1 MYWAYLIL
9 FLCMIVTPEFI
20 GEGVLFFSEDDFE
33 SLLIFCFGMLGLLLY
48 LGKESAFLRA
58 VREKLSLQQEA
69 NQIRKDL
76 SQSYS
81 YIGEMNR
88 RIDIVKNM
96 VVSLPQ
102 SKATIFEKTGKELY
116 DPIIDAT
123 GLLAQSDCV
132 GLYFVSTESGELIE
146 QYVVGDG
153 EHIERLQSLD
163 GQSLLETK
171 KYLWEEGRLLFV
183 RSPEDASGVTAFII
197 FHKMKNRLEETGIF
211 QILAAQALF
220 VFTVNHS
227 PFHLGE
233 KSGIAEKHS

>member
-9 FLCMIVTPEFI
+9 FVCMIVTPELTRD
-20 GEGVLFFSEDDFE
+20 GVLFFSEDDFE
-33 SLLIFCFGMLGLLLY
+33 SLLIFCFGMVGLLLY

-96 VVSLPQ
+96 VVSLPRAQ
-102 SKATIFEKTGKELY
+102 APEPKHSGVDLYRPILEATK
-116 DPIIDAT
+116 
-123 GLLAQSDCV
+123 LLAQSECV
-132 GLYFVSTESGELIE
+132 ALYFVTTDNGSLKERYE
-146 QYVVGDG
+146 VGDG
-153 EHIERLQSLD
+153 EHREALSTIDGRHLLD
-163 GQSLLETK
+163 AK
-171 KYLWEEGRLLFV
+171 KYLWEEGKLSFV
-183 RSPEDASGVTAFII
+183 RSPEEAEGVASFIV
-197 FHKMKNRLEETGIF
+197 FHKLKNRLEETGVF

-220 VFTVNHS
+220 VFSVNRTVVDSLEDGRHQA
-227 PFHLGE
+227 L
-233 KSGIAEKHS
+233 

>member
-9 FLCMIVTPEFI
+9 FVCMIVTPEFI
-20 GEGVLFFSEDDFE
+20 RDGTLFFNEDDFE
-33 SLLIFCFGMLGLLLY
+33 SLLIFCFGMVGLLLY

-58 VREKLSLQQEA
+58 VREKLSLQQET

-102 SKATIFEKTGKELY
+102 AKAPTPEKHDQVLY

-123 GLLAQSDCV
+123 KLLAQSDCV
-132 GLYFVSTESGELIE
+132 ALYFVSTRDGTILERYE
-146 QYVVGDG
+146 VGDG
-153 EHIERLQSLD
+153 EHRETLNTLVGRHLLD
-163 GQSLLETK
+163 TK
-171 KYLWEEGRLLFV
+171 KYLWEEGRLSFV
-183 RSPEDASGVTAFII
+183 RSPEEAEGVSTFIV

-220 VFTVNHS
+220 IYSIHGCRS
-227 PFHLGE
+227 SLD
-233 KSGIAEKHS
+233 SAESV

>member
-9 FLCMIVTPEFI
+9 FVCMIVTPELTQN
-20 GEGVLFFSEDDFE
+20 GVLFFSEDDFE
-33 SLLIFCFGMLGLLLY
+33 ALLIFCFGMLGLLLY

-58 VREKLSLQQEA
+58 VREKLSLQQET

-102 SKATIFEKTGKELY
+102 TTPPVPKRSGLDLY
-116 DPIIDAT
+116 SPIIEAT
-123 GLLAQSDCV
+123 KLLAQSDCV
-132 GLYFVSTESGELIE
+132 ALYFIRASDGSVLERYE
-146 QYVVGDG
+146 VGDG
-153 EHIERLQSLD
+153 EHRDALSVLSGEH
-163 GQSLLETK
+163 LLGAK
-171 KYLWEEGRLLFV
+171 KYLWEEGRLSFV
-183 RSPEDASGVTAFII
+183 RSPEEAEGVAAFIV
-197 FHKMKNRLEETGIF
+197 FHKLKNRLEETGIF

-220 VFTVNHS
+220 VFSMNRTASVES
-227 PFHLGE
+227 LEQAPRQ
-233 KSGIAEKHS
+233 SV

>member
-9 FLCMIVTPEFI
+9 FVCMIVTPEFTRDGI
-20 GEGVLFFSEDDFE
+20 LFFNEDDLE
-33 SLLIFCFGMLGLLLY
+33 SVLIFCFGMVGLLLY

-58 VREKLSLQQEA
+58 VREKLSLQQET

-102 SKATIFEKTGKELY
+102 TKAPVPEKHGQALY
-116 DPIIDAT
+116 EPIIDAT
-123 GLLAQSDCV
+123 KLLAQSDCV
-132 GLYFVSTESGELIE
+132 ALYFVSTRDGAIVERYE
-146 QYVVGDG
+146 VGDG
-153 EHIERLQSLD
+153 EHRETLNAIIGRHLLD
-163 GQSLLETK
+163 TK
-171 KYLWEEGRLLFV
+171 KYLWEEERLSFV
-183 RSPEDASGVTAFII
+183 RSPEEAEGIAAFIV
-197 FHKMKNRLEETGIF
+197 FHKMKNRLEETGVF

-220 VFTVNHS
+220 IFSLHDRRLSLDSTDSVNQV
-227 PFHLGE
+227 
-233 KSGIAEKHS
+233 

>member
-1 MYWAYLIL
+1 MYWVYLIL
-9 FLCMIVTPEFI
+9 FLCMIITPEFI
-20 GEGVLFFSEDDFE
+20 REGVLFFNEDDFE

-58 VREKLSLQQEA
+58 VREKLSLQQET

-132 GLYFVSTESGELIE
+132 GLYFVSVESGAFVE

-153 EHIERLQSLD
+153 EHVERLRSLE
-163 GQSLLETK
+163 GRALLDTK
-171 KYLWEEGRLLFV
+171 KYLWEEGRLSFV
-183 RSPEDASGVTAFII
+183 RSPEDASGITAFII

-220 VFTVNHS
+220 VYTVNHT
-227 PFHLGE
+227 PLGAGTH
-233 KSGIAEKHS
+233 SSLAKHS

>member
-9 FLCMIVTPEFI
+9 FVCMIVTPELTRD
-20 GEGVLFFSEDDFE
+20 GVLFFSEDDLE
-33 SLLIFCFGMLGLLLY
+33 SILIFCFGMVGLLLY

-58 VREKLSLQQEA
+58 VREKLSLQQET

-102 SKATIFEKTGKELY
+102 AKAPVLEEKESRELY
-116 DPIIDAT
+116 GPIIDAT
-123 GLLAQSDCV
+123 KLLAQSDCV
-132 GLYFVSTESGELIE
+132 ALYFVSTRDGAILERYET
-146 QYVVGDG
+146 GDG
-153 EHIERLQSLD
+153 EHRETLKVLD
-163 GQSLLETK
+163 GRHLVDAK
-171 KYLWEEGRLLFV
+171 KYLWEEGRLSFV
-183 RSPEDASGVTAFII
+183 RSPEEAEGVAAFIV

-220 VFTVNHS
+220 VFSIHTRHPS
-227 PFHLGE
+227 LDTAG
-233 KSGIAEKHS
+233 SAEGV

>member
-9 FLCMIVTPEFI
+9 FVAMIVTPELVRDGI
-20 GEGVLFFSEDDFE
+20 LFFSEDDFE
-33 SLLIFCFGMLGLLLY
+33 SLIIFCCGMVGLLLY

-58 VREKLSLQQEA
+58 VREKLSLQQET

-102 SKATIFEKTGKELY
+102 AKMAVFAKSGQDLY
-116 DPIIDAT
+116 EPIIDAT
-123 GLLAQSDCV
+123 ALLAQSDCV
-132 GLYFVSTESGELIE
+132 ALYFVSIMDGNIVE
-146 QYVVGDG
+146 QYAVGDG
-153 EHIERLQSLD
+153 EHLPVLQTLA
-163 GQSLLETK
+163 GRHLLETK
-171 KYLWEEGRLLFV
+171 KYIWEEGKLTFV
-183 RSPEDASGVTAFII
+183 RSPEDALGVAAFIV
-197 FHKMKNRLEETGIF
+197 FHQVKNRLEEMSIF

-220 VFTVNHS
+220 VFATNRQAPVNQR
-227 PFHLGE
+227 
-233 KSGIAEKHS
+233 SGGSSSV

>member
-9 FLCMIVTPEFI
+9 FVCMIVTPEFTRDGI
-20 GEGVLFFSEDDFE
+20 LFFSEDDLE
-33 SLLIFCFGMLGLLLY
+33 SLLIFCFGMVGLLLY

-102 SKATIFEKTGKELY
+102 AKAPEPEKQGQALY

-123 GLLAQSDCV
+123 KLLAQSDCV
-132 GLYFVSTESGELIE
+132 ALYFVSTRDGAVLERYE
-146 QYVVGDG
+146 VGDG
-153 EHIERLQSLD
+153 EHRETLRTLTGRHLLD
-163 GQSLLETK
+163 TK
-171 KYLWEEGRLLFV
+171 KYLWEEGKLSFV
-183 RSPEDASGVTAFII
+183 RSPEEAESISAFIV

-220 VFTVNHS
+220 IFSIHDRRASLDSVESVS
-227 PFHLGE
+227 
-233 KSGIAEKHS
+233 SV

>member
-9 FLCMIVTPEFI
+9 FVCMIVTPEFTRDGI
-20 GEGVLFFSEDDFE
+20 LFFNEDDLE
-33 SLLIFCFGMLGLLLY
+33 SLLIFCFGMFGLLLY

-102 SKATIFEKTGKELY
+102 AKVPVPEKQGMALY
-116 DPIIDAT
+116 DPIIDAIK
-123 GLLAQSDCV
+123 LLAQSDCV
-132 GLYFVSTESGELIE
+132 ALYFVSMRDGMILERYE
-146 QYVVGDG
+146 VGDG
-153 EHIERLQSLD
+153 EHRETLNALVGHYLLD
-163 GQSLLETK
+163 TK
-171 KYLWEEGRLLFV
+171 KYLWEEGKLSFV
-183 RSPEDASGVTAFII
+183 RSPEEAEGVSAFIV

-220 VFTVNHS
+220 VFSIHEHRSSLDSVES
-227 PFHLGE
+227 VSE
-233 KSGIAEKHS
+233 V

>member
-9 FLCMIVTPEFI
+9 FVCMIVTPEFTRDGI
-20 GEGVLFFSEDDFE
+20 LFFNEDDLE
-33 SLLIFCFGMLGLLLY
+33 SLLIFCFGMVGLLLY

-58 VREKLSLQQEA
+58 VREKLSLQQET

-102 SKATIFEKTGKELY
+102 AKAPEPEERGRALY

-123 GLLAQSDCV
+123 KLLAQSDCV
-132 GLYFVSTESGELIE
+132 ALYFVSTRDGAILERYE
-146 QYVVGDG
+146 VGDG
-153 EHIERLQSLD
+153 EHRETLNV
-163 GQSLLETK
+163 LEGRHLIDTK
-171 KYLWEEGRLLFV
+171 KYLWEEGRLSFV
-183 RSPEDASGVTAFII
+183 RSPEEAEGISAFIV

-220 VFTVNHS
+220 VFSIHGRRSSLDSAETVS
-227 PFHLGE
+227 QV
-233 KSGIAEKHS
+233 

>member
-1 MYWAYLIL
+1 MYWVYLVL
-9 FLCMIVTPEFI
+9 FLCMIFTPELI
-20 GEGVLFFSEDDFE
+20 QEGVLFFSEDDFE
-33 SLLIFCFGMLGLLLY
+33 SILIFCFGLLGLLLY

-102 SKATIFEKTGKELY
+102 AKAALFERKGQELY

-123 GLLAQSDCV
+123 ALLAQSECI
-132 GLYFVSTESGELIE
+132 GLYFVNVADGSVLEKYLVGEGDHRAQLSLI
-146 QYVVGDG
+146 DG
-153 EHIERLQSLD
+153 KK
-163 GQSLLETK
+163 LLESK
-171 KYLWEEGRLLFV
+171 KYLWEEGRLSFV
-183 RSPEDASGVTAFII
+183 RSPEEASGVVVFIV

-220 VFTVNHS
+220 VFTVSRSSESGNHLS
-227 PFHLGE
+227 QMTLP
-233 KSGIAEKHS
+233 

>member
-1 MYWAYLIL
+1 MYWIYLAL
-9 FLCMIVTPEFI
+9 FLCMIITPEFI
-20 GEGVLFFSEDDFE
+20 REGVLFFNEDDFE
-33 SLLIFCFGMLGLLLY
+33 SLLIFCFGILGLLLY

-58 VREKLSLQQEA
+58 VREKLSLQQET

-102 SKATIFEKTGKELY
+102 SKATIFEKHGRELY

-123 GLLAQSDCV
+123 ALLAQSDCV
-132 GLYFVSTESGELIE
+132 GLYFVNAEDGSMIE
-146 QYVVGDG
+146 EYVVGDG
-153 EHIERLQSLD
+153 EHLETLRLL
-163 GQSLLETK
+163 GGEKLLATK
-171 KYLWEEGRLLFV
+171 KYLWEEGRLSFI
-183 RSPEDASGVTAFII
+183 RSPEEAAGIVAFIV

-227 PFHLGE
+227 PAAASVASDSQ
-233 KSGIAEKHS
+233 KQPS

>member
-9 FLCMIVTPEFI
+9 FVCMIVTPEFTRDGI
-20 GEGVLFFSEDDFE
+20 LFFNEDDLE
-33 SLLIFCFGMLGLLLY
+33 SLLIFCFGMVGLLLY

-58 VREKLSLQQEA
+58 VREKLSLQQET

-102 SKATIFEKTGKELY
+102 AKAPAPEKHGQVLY

-123 GLLAQSDCV
+123 KLLAQSDCV
-132 GLYFVSTESGELIE
+132 ALYFVSTRDGAILERYE
-146 QYVVGDG
+146 VGDG
-153 EHIERLQSLD
+153 EHRETLNALAGSHLLD
-163 GQSLLETK
+163 TK
-171 KYLWEEGRLLFV
+171 KYLWEEGRLSFV
-183 RSPEDASGVTAFII
+183 RSPEEAEGVSAFIV

-220 VFTVNHS
+220 IFSIHGRRS
-227 PFHLGE
+227 SLD
-233 KSGIAEKHS
+233 SAESV

>member
-1 MYWAYLIL
+1 MYWVYL
-9 FLCMIVTPEFI
+9 FLFICIVVTPELIQDGIF
-20 GEGVLFFSEDDFE
+20 FFSEDDFE
-33 SLLIFCFGMLGLLLY
+33 SLLIFSFGMLGLLLY

-58 VREKLSLQQEA
+58 VREKLSLQQET

-102 SKATIFEKTGKELY
+102 SKMEIFEKQGRELY

-123 GLLAQSDCV
+123 ALLAQSDCV
-132 GLYFVSTESGELIE
+132 GLYFISTENGVLVE

-153 EHIERLQSLD
+153 EHIETLRTLSGQRLI
-163 GQSLLETK
+163 EAK
-171 KYLWEEGRLLFV
+171 KYLWEEGRLSFV
-183 RSPEDASGVTAFII
+183 RSPEDALGVTAFIV

-220 VFTVNHS
+220 VFSVSQS
-227 PFHLGE
+227 PS
-233 KSGIAEKHS
+233 KKVPPQDS

>member
-9 FLCMIVTPEFI
+9 FVCMIVTPEFTRDGI
-20 GEGVLFFSEDDFE
+20 LFFSEDDFE
-33 SLLIFCFGMLGLLLY
+33 SLLIFCFGMVGLLLY

-58 VREKLSLQQEA
+58 VREKLSLQQET

-102 SKATIFEKTGKELY
+102 MRAPELEKRDQSLY
-116 DPIIDAT
+116 NPIIDAT
-123 GLLAQSDCV
+123 KLLAQSDCV
-132 GLYFVSTESGELIE
+132 ALYFVSVRDGVILERYEFGE
-146 QYVVGDG
+146 G
-153 EHIERLQSLD
+153 EYRDTFSAIR
-163 GQSLLETK
+163 GQSLLDAK
-171 KYLWEEGRLLFV
+171 KYLWEEERLSFV
-183 RSPEDASGVTAFII
+183 RSPEEAEGVSAFIV
-197 FHKMKNRLEETGIF
+197 FQKMKNRLEETGIF

-220 VFTVNHS
+220 IFSLHGRKSPLDSTESVFR
-227 PFHLGE
+227 
-233 KSGIAEKHS
+233 I

>member
-1 MYWAYLIL
+1 MYWIYLVL

-20 GEGVLFFSEDDFE
+20 REGVLFFNEDDFE

-58 VREKLSLQQEA
+58 VREKLSLQQET

-102 SKATIFEKTGKELY
+102 SKETIFEKKGRELY

-123 GLLAQSDCV
+123 ALLAQSDCLA
-132 GLYFVSTESGELIE
+132 LYFVSAEEGNVIE
-146 QYVVGDG
+146 EYIVGDG
-153 EHIERLQSLD
+153 EHMAALQSLS
-163 GQSLLETK
+163 GQQLLETK
-171 KYLWEEGRLLFV
+171 KYLWEEGKLSFV
-183 RSPEDASGVTAFII
+183 RSPEAAGGVVAFIV

-220 VFTVNHS
+220 VFTVNHT
-227 PFHLGE
+227 PLTRE
-233 KSGIAEKHS
+233 ATAALIKSS

>member
-9 FLCMIVTPEFI
+9 FVAMIVTPEVVRD
-20 GEGVLFFSEDDFE
+20 GVLFFSEEDLE
-33 SLLIFCFGMLGLLLY
+33 SLLVFCFGMVGLLLY

-58 VREKLSLQQEA
+58 VREKLSLQQET

-102 SKATIFEKTGKELY
+102 STTTVFSKSGQDLY
-116 DPIIDAT
+116 EPIIDAT
-123 GLLAQSDCV
+123 ALLAQSDCV
-132 GLYFVSTESGELIE
+132 ALYFVATADGTIAE
-146 QYVVGDG
+146 QYVVGEG
-153 EHIERLQSLD
+153 EHRALLQTLAGRHLLD
-163 GQSLLETK
+163 TK
-171 KYLWEEGRLLFV
+171 KYIWEEGKLTFV
-183 RSPEDASGVTAFII
+183 RSPEEALGMSAFIV
-197 FHKMKNRLEETGIF
+197 FHQVKNRLEEMGIF

-220 VFTVNHS
+220 VFATNRQAPMQHGS
-227 PFHLGE
+227 ASNPRSHL
-233 KSGIAEKHS
+233 

>member
-9 FLCMIVTPEFI
+9 FVCMIVTPEFTRDGI
-20 GEGVLFFSEDDFE
+20 LFFNEDDLE
-33 SLLIFCFGMLGLLLY
+33 SLLIFCFGMVGLLLY

-58 VREKLSLQQEA
+58 VREKLSLQQET

-102 SKATIFEKTGKELY
+102 AKAPTPEKHGQALY

-123 GLLAQSDCV
+123 TLLAQSDCV
-132 GLYFVSTESGELIE
+132 ALYFVSTRDGAILERYE
-146 QYVVGDG
+146 VGDG
-153 EHIERLQSLD
+153 EHRETLNKLEGSHLLD
-163 GQSLLETK
+163 TK
-171 KYLWEEGRLLFV
+171 KYLWEEGKLSFV
-183 RSPEDASGVTAFII
+183 RSPEEAEGVSAFIV

-220 VFTVNHS
+220 VFSIHGRNS
-227 PFHLGE
+227 SLD
-233 KSGIAEKHS
+233 SAEPVSQV